1 MTETNTAASDPYKDL
16 EKEDLEVETAKAGS
30 LLHKAL
36 ALLITVTTLYAALTV
51 SWSRFQAVSL
61 FLLLVL
67 VYIFVRFPLIEE
79 IERERL
85 SRVEQSILYTFDGA
99 LIIAT
104 IVSTGYLFIFPEEI
118 ALQAGRATDT
128 EIVLGFIA
136 MMVVLEAT
144 RRSITIIVPLLALV
158 FVLYAYM
165 GQFVPGLF
173 GHPGFSTERI
183 IVQLYLSS
191 RGLFSFPLSVSHEYI
206 YFFVLFGAFLEFSG
220 GGRAFL
226 DLAKVS
232 VGKFVGGPAKLA
244 VFSSGFMGMLSG
256 SVIANT
262 LTTGAFTIPTM
273 RKTGYE
279 RNFAAAVESA
289 ASTGGQLMPPVMG
302 AVVFIMMELTGI
314 NYIYIIIHAAVPA
327 LLYFFAIYVAIHYQ
341 SVKGNLTG
349 LPDRLIPERRSVLLR
364 LYYFIPVISLV
375 WLLFEGYSVQAA
387 IIYSTA
393 LLVGITSI
401 PNNAWLI
408 DPRRE
413 GENATNNPLI
423 NSIEVTAK
431 RTTPIVAAATSVG
444 IIIGSVGLT
453 GTGLKVSS
461 ALLTVSGESMLIALI
476 LVMFL
481 CLIFGMATDTI
492 TVYILLAILVAPG
505 LEAMGIPTFSAHM
518 FIFYFGM
525 MAMITPPICLAA
537 YAAAT
542 IAESNPI
549 RSGFWAWK
557 LALPAF
563 LLPFLW
569 VYEPAILL
577 EGTTI
582 EIVRT
587 ILTALVGFTLLAIA
601 VVRFMYLEIS
611 RLEQLLLVVATLL
624 LLHPNMLTD
633 AAGLII
639 GTVGLSRQ
647 FVYLFDIDAPS
658 FGRSEKKS

>member
-1 MTETNTAASDPYKDL
+1 MTNTVSDPYDDL
-16 EKEDLEVETAKAGS
+16 DEQDLDIETAEAGN

-36 ALLITVTTLYAALTV
+36 ALLIAITTLYAALTV
-51 SWSRFQAVSL
+51 SWSRLQAVSL
-61 FLLLVL
+61 FLLLIL
-67 VYIFVRFPLIEE
+67 VYIFIRFPLVENVS
-79 IERERL
+79 REGL
-85 SRVEQSILYTFDGA
+85 SRLESRVLYGFDGA
-99 LIIAT
+99 LILAAM
-104 IVSTGYLFIFPEEI
+104 VSVGYLFFAAEEI
-118 ALQAGRATDT
+118 ALRAGTATDT

-136 MMVVLEAT
+136 MMLVLEAT
-144 RRSITIIVPLLALV
+144 RRSITLIVPLLALV
-158 FVLYAYM
+158 FMLYPYV
-165 GQFVPGLF
+165 GQFIPGLF
-173 GHPGFSTERI
+173 GHPGFSTQRV
-183 IVQLYLSS
+183 IVQMYLST
-191 RGLFSFPLSVSHEYI
+191 RGLFSFPLVVSHEYI

-226 DLAKVS
+226 DLAKVC

-273 RKTGYE
+273 RKTGYK
-279 RNFAAAVESA
+279 RDFAAGVESA

-314 NYIYIIIHAAVPA
+314 NYIYIIVHAAVPA
-327 LLYFFAIYVAIHYQ
+327 LLYFFAIYVAVHYQ
-341 SVKGNLTG
+341 SVKSNLTG
-349 LPDRLIPERRSVLLR
+349 LPDRLIPERRSVFLR
-364 LYYFIPVISLV
+364 LYYFIPVFSLV

-393 LLVGITSI
+393 LLIGITFI
-401 PNNAWLI
+401 PRNARLV

-413 GENATNNPLI
+413 GERLTDNPLV

-431 RTTPIVAAATSVG
+431 RTTPIVAAATTVG
-444 IIIGSVGLT
+444 IIIGSVSLT
-453 GTGLKVSS
+453 GTGLKVSA
-461 ALLTVSGESMLIALI
+461 ALLAISGESILIALI

-525 MAMITPPICLAA
+525 MAMVTPPICLAA

-542 IAESNPI
+542 IAESDPI

-577 EGTTI
+577 EGTTL
-582 EIVRT
+582 EILRA
-587 ILTALVGFTLLAIA
+587 IATALIGFTLLSIA
-601 VVRFMYLEIS
+601 VVRFMYIEIS
-611 RLEQLLLVVATLL
+611 RPEQLILVAGTLL

-633 AAGLII
+633 VAGIVL
-639 GTVGLSRQ
+639 GLVGLSRQ
-647 FVYLFDIDAPS
+647 FIHLFEIDVPELS
-658 FGRSEKKS
+658 SLKRRG